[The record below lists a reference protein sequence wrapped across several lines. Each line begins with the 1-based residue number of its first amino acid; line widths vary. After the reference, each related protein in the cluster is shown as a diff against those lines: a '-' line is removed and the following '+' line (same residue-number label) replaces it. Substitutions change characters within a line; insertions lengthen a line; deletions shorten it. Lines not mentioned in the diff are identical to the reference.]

1 MTIKIEYKMDEYD
14 YGAIHDCIID
24 ILCDRKLT
32 KEEWARIDA
41 ILSDEVIDKL
51 IEIMPNK
58 IKLDAMEWGFSDTVV
73 RDNIYD
79 WYKDNK
85 KEIDGKIGLTLNKKY
100 V

>member
-1 MTIKIEYKMDEYD
+1 MIIKTEYEMDEYD
-14 YGAIHDCIID
+14 YGSIHDCIVAAESGLEYISN
-24 ILCDRKLT
+24 
-32 KEEWARIDA
+32 EY
-41 ILSDEVIDKL
+41 IDKL

-85 KEIDGKIGLTLNKKY
+85 KEIDGKIGLTLNQKD